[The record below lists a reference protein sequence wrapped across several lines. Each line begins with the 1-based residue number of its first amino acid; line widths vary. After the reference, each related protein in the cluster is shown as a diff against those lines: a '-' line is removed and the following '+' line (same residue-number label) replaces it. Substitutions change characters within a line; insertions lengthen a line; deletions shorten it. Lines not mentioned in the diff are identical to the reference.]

1 MWSFNLIGEVVIIFN
16 KFYTLEPEKQSRIIN
31 ASLKEFA
38 KNGYERASTNE
49 IIKEAD
55 ISKGSLF
62 NYFKSKKELYF
73 FLIDYVA
80 EIIENMYDEID
91 LNETDFF
98 ERIRDVG
105 IIKFNIMKKVPQAFD
120 FINAIGKEESE
131 EVKSEIKNKSKIII
145 ENGMS
150 RIYKN
155 IDFSKFRDDIDIN
168 KTINIINWTM
178 LSFSEQQRNSL
189 NSFEDVSMELLG
201 EWDDYFDIM
210 KRCFYK

>member
-1 MWSFNLIGEVVIIFN
+1 MFIIFQ
-16 KFYTLEPEKQSRIIN
+16 KFYTLESEKQQRIIN
-31 ASLKEFA
+31 SALKEFA

-73 FLIDYVA
+73 YLIDYA
-80 EIIENMYDEID
+80 DEIIEKIYDEID
-91 LNETDFF
+91 LSVTDFF

-105 IIKFNIMKKVPQAFD
+105 VIKYNIMKNTPQAFD
-120 FINAIGKEESE
+120 FINALGKEESV
-131 EVKSEIKNKSKIII
+131 EVKSDINKKGKSIV
-145 ENGMS
+145 ENGFV
-150 RIYKN
+150 RIYEN
-155 IDFSKFRDDIDIN
+155 IDFSKFRDDIDLE
-168 KTINIINWTM
+168 KTLNIINWTM
-178 LSFSEQQRNSL
+178 LSFSEQQRDRL
-189 NSFEDVSMELLG
+189 NSFKDVEVEILK

>member
-1 MWSFNLIGEVVIIFN
+1 MVIIFK
-16 KFYTLEPEKQSRIIN
+16 KFYTLEPEKQSRILN
-31 ASLKEFA
+31 AALKEFA
-38 KNGYERASTNE
+38 QNGYERASTNE

-73 FLIDYVA
+73 YLIDYVA

-91 LNETDFF
+91 LSVTDFF
-98 ERIRDVG
+98 ERIKDVG
-105 IIKFNIMKKVPQAFD
+105 IIKYNIMKKVPQAFD
-120 FINAIGKEESE
+120 FINAIGKEESP
-131 EVKSEIKNKSKIII
+131 EVRSEIKSKSKIII
-145 ENGMS
+145 KNGME

-155 IDFSKFRDDIDIN
+155 IDFTKFRDDIDIN
-168 KTINIINWTM
+168 KTLNIINWTM

-189 NSFEDVSMELLG
+189 NSFEDIGIELLS

>member
-1 MWSFNLIGEVVIIFN
+1 MVIIFN
-16 KFYTLEPEKQSRIIN
+16 KFYTLEPEKQTRIIN
-31 ASLKEFA
+31 AALKEFA
-38 KNGYERASTNE
+38 KNGYESASTNE
-49 IIKEAD
+49 IIKDAD

-73 FLIDYVA
+73 YLIDYVA

-98 ERIRDVG
+98 ERIKDVG

-120 FINAIGKEESE
+120 FINALGKEQSAD
-131 EVKSEIKNKSKIII
+131 VISEIKSKSTIII
-145 ENGMS
+145 ENGMT

-155 IDFSKFRDDIDIN
+155 IDFSKFRDDIDID
-168 KTINIINWTM
+168 KTLNIINWTM

-189 NSFEDVSMELLG
+189 NSFEDIGIEILG